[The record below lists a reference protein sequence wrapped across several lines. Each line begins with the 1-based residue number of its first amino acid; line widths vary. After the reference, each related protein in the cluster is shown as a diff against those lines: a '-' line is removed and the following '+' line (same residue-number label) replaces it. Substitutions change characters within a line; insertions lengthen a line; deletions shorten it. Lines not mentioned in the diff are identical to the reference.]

1 MRHCGQ
7 RSTWLQSTKET
18 TPPVPWLLHFHEIT
32 TSLKK
37 DCRVWTILRMY
48 YQISKCFMSYPL
60 WKFLLTVSRFFSL
73 ASTPGDKHLAGLNT
87 SMVFF
92 DCFLNPQ
99 STLSRN
105 ILSTNLIGY
114 DPKHHYS
121 WYIFI
126 GGRFQHCKLLEFLT
140 KCLFVITFSL
150 LSKRF

>member
-1 MRHCGQ
+1 M
-7 RSTWLQSTKET
+7 
-18 TPPVPWLLHFHEIT
+18 LHVIP
-32 TSLKK
+32 SLEVFADSFK
-37 DCRVWTILRMY
+37 V
-48 YQISKCFMSYPL
+48 
-60 WKFLLTVSRFFSL
+60 FFL

-121 WYIFI
+121 
-126 GGRFQHCKLLEFLT
+126 
-140 KCLFVITFSL
+140 
-150 LSKRF
+150 